1 MKDFFKN
8 KKIFFKKVLDSLLK
22 VEYTII
28 GYETALRL
36 ISSGKVEY
44 EKTGKNKYKI
54 KVSKSEKIDETMEK
68 LIRENEELKS
78 YIRTIQNI
86 SNQIKV

>member
-1 MKDFFKN
+1 MEQEWISLNQFMKRN
-8 KKIFFKKVLDSLLK
+8 H
-22 VEYTII
+22 I

-54 KVSKSEKIDETMEK
+54 KFKWF
-68 LIRENEELKS
+68 
-78 YIRTIQNI
+78 
-86 SNQIKV
+86 IKKQLQ